1 MSKIPDGWVRQP
13 DGSYS
18 PPKRASVVV
27 SGKEVQIFKPT
38 ATVTPLFKTASK
50 PDHSAGL
57 IGHKDGLLGQ
67 VINSPGSDGGLVSVF
82 VVGVAPCPAPRMTR
96 RDKWLKPRRPAVQ
109 RYFDFRDALR
119 ATVGVVKEVPDR
131 VDCEFYFAMPDSWS
145 EKKKKAMDGKPH
157 RAKPDRDNCDKA
169 VCDALFAEDSAIHEG
184 SQKKRWCRAGQERVE
199 IKLTNY
205 PKSC

>member
-1 MSKIPDGWVRQP
+1 MSKIPDGWIKQP

-18 PPKRASVVV
+18 QPKRERVAV
-27 SGKEVQIFKPT
+27 SGKAFDSMTTLAPVIRTLCGPEAQKIDAICDAACF
-38 ATVTPLFKTASK
+38 ATRSFTIK
-50 PDHSAGL
+50 
-57 IGHKDGLLGQ
+57 
-67 VINSPGSDGGLVSVF
+67 
-82 VVGVAPCPAPRMTR
+82 VVPCPAPRMTR
-96 RDKWLKPRRPAVQ
+96 RDKWLTPRRPAVQ

-119 ATVGVVKEVPDR
+119 AAVGEIKEVPDR

-145 EKKKKAMDGKPH
+145 EKKKIEMDGKPH
-157 RAKPDRDNCDKA
+157 RSKPDRDNCDKA